1 MADRKK
7 KGEGKAAKRAAMR
20 DSMAES
26 TLAELRRAAAS
37 ETGGAPANARTAR
50 SAPVNTPVAPYLAV
64 GLSTVVYGIG
74 RREHIAENLK
84 IIEDGIH
91 ASMSVVSIN
100 MPVKLI
106 ALAEGALTG
115 FTDEAFDIPHE
126 IAARELFIDIPG
138 PETEWLG
145 RLAKQYR
152 THLIV
157 QCKARWPEV
166 MPDRY
171 FNTLFILGPDGTVV
185 HKAAKNM
192 VWCREHSCTPHDV
205 YDRWIEVFGD
215 SLEAF
220 YPVYR
225 SPEIGVIG
233 TICCS
238 DGEYPEAVRALA
250 FNGAEVVYRPSES
263 VPMTASSY
271 PGGGGW
277 MIQNRG
283 HAQFNSVYMLCPNV
297 GPVFLHPRM
306 KHPYDIGGGN
316 SHIVDYLGNV
326 ISYSASG
333 YNSFVAAIIDIEALR
348 QFRVMNLNSNWLK
361 DLRTEIFRKMYDEPI
376 HPKNLFLGEPLDHAR
391 ADEIYRENI
400 GRLIKRGTFTPPAHS
415 YPGAEYIPMD
425 DTPAAEAW
433 EQAKALW
440 EGWPEE

>member
-1 MADRKK
+1 MAERRKK
-7 KGEGKAAKRAAMR
+7 HDGT
-20 DSMAES
+20 S
-26 TLAELRRAAAS
+26 AAS
-37 ETGGAPANARTAR
+37 TG
-50 SAPVNTPVAPYLAV
+50 NTPTRPAASGSPIAPYMAV

-74 RREHIAENLK
+74 RRAHIVENLK
-84 IIEDGIH
+84 IIEHAIH

-166 MPDRY
+166 MADRY
-171 FNTLFILGPDGTVV
+171 FNTLFIIGPDGMVV

-205 YDRWIEVFGD
+205 YDRWVEVFGD

-225 SPEIGVIG
+225 SSELGNVG
-233 TICCS
+233 AICCS

-250 FNGAEVVYRPSES
+250 FNGAEVVYRPSEA

-277 MIQNRG
+277 MVQNRG

-297 GPVFLHPRM
+297 GPVFLHPQM
-306 KHPYDIGGGN
+306 KHPYDISGGN

-326 ISYSASG
+326 ISYSASS
-333 YNSFVAAIIDIEALR
+333 YNSVVAAIIDVEALR
-348 QFRVMNLNSNWLK
+348 QFRTMNLNSNWLK
-361 DLRTEIFRKMYDEPI
+361 DLRTEIFRKMYEEPI

-391 ADEIYRENI
+391 ADEVYRANI
-400 GRLIKRGTFTPPAHS
+400 GRLIKRGIFTPPAHTF
-415 YPGAEYIPMD
+415 PGPAYAAMD
-425 DTPAAEAW
+425 DTPPAEAW
-433 EQAKALW
+433 ERAKGLW
-440 EGWPEE
+440 EGWGEE